1 MHAQEYMSRR
11 KRKRKQ
17 ERTNSKKMAKTENE
31 KNVYRNGGLGHC
43 LPHRVSTSAI

>member
-17 ERTNSKKMAKTENE
+17 ERTNKKNMVKRENE
-31 KNVYRNGGLGHC
+31 KNSYRNGG
-43 LPHRVSTSAI
+43 VSTSAI

>member
-17 ERTNSKKMAKTENE
+17 ERTNKKTWQKERMKKMYIEMAD
-31 KNVYRNGGLGHC
+31 
-43 LPHRVSTSAI
+43 